1 MHIIVKGKIKDRKK
15 MIIFSIHIAEMKGG
29 SFGGKK
35 NDLLDDH
42 G

>member
-1 MHIIVKGKIKDRKK
+1 MGKK